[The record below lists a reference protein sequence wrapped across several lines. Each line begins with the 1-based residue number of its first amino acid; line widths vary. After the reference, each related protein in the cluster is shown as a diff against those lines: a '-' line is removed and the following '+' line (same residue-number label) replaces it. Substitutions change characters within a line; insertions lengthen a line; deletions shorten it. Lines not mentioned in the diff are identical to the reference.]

1 MSLPDKFSQG
11 ILFAYFIM
19 FLSVSSLFGVSAV
32 LRLDEEPQKL
42 NHLTRVRRLNKKEAW
57 TQPQVFK

>member
-11 ILFAYFIM
+11 ILFAYSIM

-42 NHLTRVRRLNKKEAW
+42 NHLTRVRR
-57 TQPQVFK
+57 